1 MSEQIVYNHAAVSG
15 LTGDIATQAA
25 QLMEI
30 HDDVLHITQSLA
42 EFFQGHG
49 ATAFFDAQQ
58 QMLHGLQDMIQTVS
72 LHGHTVNN
80 VHDNAINTDSQIGGL
95 FHSA

>member
-1 MSEQIVYNHAAVSG
+1 MSDHIVYNHGAVVG
-15 LTGDIATQAA
+15 FAGEVGAQAA

-30 HDDVLHITQSLA
+30 HSDTLNATSALS

-58 QMLHGLQDMIQTVS
+58 QMLRGLEDMINTVSRHGQTVHS
-72 LHGHTVNN
+72 V
-80 VHDNAINTDSQIGGL
+80 DEMAQATDAQIGSL
-95 FHSA
+95 FI

>member
-1 MSEQIVYNHAAVSG
+1 MSDQITYNHAAVAG

-30 HDDVLHITQSLA
+30 HDDVLHTTQALA

-58 QMLHGLQDMIQTVS
+58 QMLHGLEDLIQTVS
-72 LHGHTVNN
+72 RHAHTVHN
-80 VHDNAINTDSQIGGL
+80 VDEMAQATDAQMGTL
-95 FHSA
+95 FT

>member
-1 MSEQIVYNHAAVSG
+1 MNMSEQIVYNHAAVSG
-15 LTGDIATQAA
+15 LSGDIASQAS

-30 HDDVLHITQSLA
+30 HDDILHITQSLA
-42 EFFQGHG
+42 EYFQGHG

-72 LHGHTVNN
+72 LHGHTVNT
-80 VHDNAINTDSQIGGL
+80 VHDNAIIADHNTSS
-95 FHSA
+95 FFA

>member
-1 MSEQIVYNHAAVSG
+1 MSDQITYNHAVVSG

-42 EFFQGHG
+42 EFFQGQG
-49 ATAFFDAQQ
+49 ATSFFDAQQ

-72 LHGHTVNN
+72 LHGHTVGN
-80 VHDNAINTDSQIGGL
+80 VHEAAINADGL
-95 FHSA
+95 TAGFFNQA

>member
-1 MSEQIVYNHAAVSG
+1 MSDQITYNHAVVSG
-15 LTGDIATQAA
+15 LTSDIASQAA

-42 EFFQGHG
+42 EFFQGTG

-72 LHGHTVNN
+72 LHGHTVGN
-80 VHDNAINTDSQIGGL
+80 VHEAAINLDSQLPNL
-95 FHSA
+95 FG

>member
-1 MSEQIVYNHAAVSG
+1 MTEHIVYNHAAVSA
-15 LTGDIATQAA
+15 LSDDIGSQSA

-30 HDDVLHITQSLA
+30 HGDLFQMTQALA

-58 QMLHGLQDMIQTVS
+58 QMLNGLEDLIRTVS
-72 LHGHTVNN
+72 LHGHTVQN
-80 VHDNAINTDSQIGGL
+80 VHEDVVHADYQLGTL
-95 FHSA
+95 FT

>member
-1 MSEQIVYNHAAVSG
+1 MTDHIVYNHGAVIG
-15 LTGDIATQAA
+15 FAGEVGAQAA

-30 HDDVLHITQSLA
+30 HGDVLHLTQALA

-58 QMLHGLQDMIQTVS
+58 QMLHGLEDLIQTVS
-72 LHGHTVNN
+72 RHAHTVHS
-80 VHDNAINTDSQIGGL
+80 VDEMAQATDAQLGNL
-95 FHSA
+95 FT

>member
-15 LTGDIATQAA
+15 LSGDIATQAA

-30 HDDVLHITQSLA
+30 HDDVLHITQSLT

-58 QMLHGLQDMIQTVS
+58 QMLHGLEDMIQTVS
-72 LHGHTVNN
+72 LHGHTVNS
-80 VHDNAINTDSQIGGL
+80 VHENAINTDNQIPN
-95 FHSA
+95 FFNA

>member
-15 LTGDIATQAA
+15 LTSDIATQAS
-25 QLMEI
+25 QLMDI

-42 EFFQGHG
+42 EFFQGTG

-72 LHGHTVNN
+72 LHGHTVGT
-80 VHDNAINTDSQIGGL
+80 VHENTIALDNQLPNL
-95 FHSA
+95 FG

>member
-1 MSEQIVYNHAAVSG
+1 MSDQITYNHAAVSG

-30 HDDVLHITQSLA
+30 HDDVLHITQSLT

-72 LHGHTVNN
+72 LHGHTVNT
-80 VHDNAINTDSQIGGL
+80 VHDNVLTTDQNIGT
-95 FHSA
+95 FFV

>member
-1 MSEQIVYNHAAVSG
+1 MSDQIVYNHAAVSG
-15 LTGDIATQAA
+15 LSGDIASQAS

-42 EFFQGHG
+42 EYFQGHG

-72 LHGHTVNN
+72 LHGHTVNT
-80 VHDNAINTDSQIGGL
+80 VHDNAIIADHNIGG
-95 FHSA
+95 FFQST